1 MHTYVP
7 NLITYKGQ
15 KKLRV
20 KSNLET
26 VRFIQTFKDIIRK
39 SVSMDTECLLIC
51 MLIRHK
57 LMLIL

>member
-39 SVSMDTECLLIC
+39 SVNMDT
-51 MLIRHK
+51 
-57 LMLIL
+57 

>member
-7 NLITYKGQ
+7 NSITYKGQ
-15 KKLRV
+15 KKPRV

-39 SVSMDTECLLIC
+39 SVSMDT
-51 MLIRHK
+51 
-57 LMLIL
+57 